1 DGVLE
6 QGVID
11 KASIGAEKSE
21 SLFHRIVK
29 DYGAEEARRFLNAVT
44 RLLDRFMLLRGFT
57 YAMDELQTPA
67 AVKEKISRAIAKA
80 EESVQLL
87 QAWRREGCTSGI
99 RLSQLP

>member
-1 DGVLE
+1 TAVRHDCPYDAFVVIKDGIIE

-57 YAMDELQTPA
+57 YAMDELQLAPA
-67 AVKEKISRAIAKA
+67 TKEKITKTIAKTKEK
-80 EESVQLL
+80 EE
-87 QAWRREGCTSGI
+87 EYI
-99 RLSQLP
+99 

>member
-1 DGVLE
+1 VPDDDKGVMHDCPYDTFVVIKDGILE

-57 YAMDELQTPA
+57 YAM
-67 AVKEKISRAIAKA
+67 
-80 EESVQLL
+80 
-87 QAWRREGCTSGI
+87 TSY
-99 RLSQLP
+99 S